1 VSSDG
6 KSPAET
12 RSAALVA
19 NSAFSLLT
27 FRGDLIRALAERGVT
42 VFALAPDFDAE
53 TRAGI
58 VALGGR
64 PVDFTLSRTGLSPLR
79 DGLDLIRLSRLLRR
93 LRPDVVL
100 SYFLK
105 PVVYGTIAAAMARV
119 PRRIVLLEGLGYY
132 FTSGGG
138 EGLKRRLVRRVLR
151 LLLRTAFRLADRIL
165 FLNPDDAAFL
175 SSMARPE
182 KVRVMGAIG
191 VDLARFPSTPV
202 PEGPPAFVM
211 VARLLR
217 EKGVHEYVEA
227 ARSVSG
233 ASFAFVGGLDE
244 NPGGIGADQAASWQA
259 EGVIDWAGQVADV
272 RPWLARA
279 SVFVLP
285 SWREGV
291 PRSTQ
296 EAMAMG
302 RAVITTDA
310 PGCRETVADGVNGL
324 VVPVR
329 DVAALAAA
337 MRRFVDE
344 PGLAAR
350 MGRES
355 RRIAEEKF
363 DVRRANAVLLEEL
376 LGAEA

>member
-1 VSSDG
+1 MSSDG
-6 KSPAET
+6 ARAEA
-12 RSAALVA
+12 RSVALIA

-27 FRGDLIRALAERGVT
+27 FRGDLIRALAKRGVT
-42 VFALAPDFDAE
+42 VFALAPDFDAG

-58 VALGGR
+58 AGLGGQA
-64 PVDFTLSRTGLSPLR
+64 VDFSLSRSGLSPLR
-79 DGLDLIRLSRLLRR
+79 DGLDLIRLGRRLRR
-93 LRPDVVL
+93 LQPDVVL

-105 PVVYGTIAAAMARV
+105 PVVYGTIAAALARV

-132 FTSGGG
+132 FTGGG
-138 EGLKRRLVRRVLR
+138 GGLKRSLVRRILK
-151 LLLRTAFRLADRIL
+151 LLLRIAFGLADRIL

-175 SSMARPE
+175 SSIARPD
-182 KVRVMGAIG
+182 KVRIMGAIG
-191 VDLARFPSTPV
+191 VDLDHFPPAPV
-202 PEGPPAFVM
+202 PQGPPAFVM

-227 ARSVSG
+227 ARQVPE
-233 ASFAFVGGLDE
+233 ARFAFVGGLDE
-244 NPGGIGADQAASWQA
+244 NPGSIGADQLAAWQA

-285 SWREGV
+285 SYREGV

-310 PGCRETVADGVNGL
+310 PGCRETVADGVNGYL
-324 VVPVR
+324 VPVG
-329 DVAALAAA
+329 DAAALAAA

-344 PGLAAR
+344 PGLAGR
-350 MGRES
+350 MGAES
-355 RRIAEEKF
+355 RRIAERKF
-363 DVRRANAVLLEEL
+363 DVDRANGVLIAEL